1 MKDNYRKACKEVF
14 ICLKYVDEDL
24 LHLIPIELYTMIVSN
39 MDKDYYFNYDNN
51 KKIYEQDL
59 LEETENLLGYIFYN
73 YWANESEKEEFKK
86 VVIDNS
92 KTKLNNKNV

>member
-1 MKDNYRKACKEVF
+1 
-14 ICLKYVDEDL
+14 
-24 LHLIPIELYTMIVSN
+24 MIVSN
-39 MDKDYYFNYDNN
+39 MDKDYYFNYDNK

-59 LEETENLLGYIFYN
+59 LEETVNLLGYIFYN
-73 YWANESEKEEFKK
+73 YWANESEKEKFKK